1 MHGINVYQCQC
12 HHPTHWCPFEFVS
25 GRFNRDTRDA
35 GLADY
40 GLNMRSWGRNLA
52 TPNSF
57 PWVGVIQDLKVIWRV
72 VTCWEM
78 RLCSRSRSV
87 EGFHLLYKCIWPR
100 KGEKP
105 RVHPRHAR
113 SCSSY
118 PGIAACFLSLCC
130 LPLSWAPT
138 VASKHRPSNSHTTSN
153 WAVHLARSA
162 THMFF
167 GVLCERVP
175 LTFNGLCWKHAKKA
189 WSISNHEH
197 VRVQCASQQ
206 LKLRLQGAASLASE
220 HKSI

>member
-87 EGFHLLYKCIWPR
+87 EGFHLL
-100 KGEKP
+100 
-105 RVHPRHAR
+105 
-113 SCSSY
+113 
-118 PGIAACFLSLCC
+118 
-130 LPLSWAPT
+130 
-138 VASKHRPSNSHTTSN
+138 TS
-153 WAVHLARSA
+153 A
-162 THMFF
+162 F
-167 GVLCERVP
+167 GLERVKSQGCIHVTLDHVLHIQELLLAFCHCAVCLFHERRLSP
-175 LTFNGLCWKHAKKA
+175 QNTGHLTAIPHRIGPC
-189 WSISNHEH
+189 I
-197 VRVQCASQQ
+197 
-206 LKLRLQGAASLASE
+206 LQGPQLTCSLVFFASVC
-220 HKSI
+220 H